1 MIARVSLSGANRDFD
16 QPFAY
21 LVPAELE
28 DRIAVGQVVAVPF
41 GRRRE
46 PSHGYVLGIK
56 ANEDS
61 DLTDVKL
68 KTVEAILTATPVVN
82 EEQIRLAVDMRKRY
96 FCSFSQ
102 ALDCMIPPRIRLI
115 GAKKTRF
122 ARLVDPDLAEA
133 MLELGQFRSQA
144 HIRVVE
150 LLLTQGD
157 LSVAEIRAAADVS
170 PSVMQTLT
178 KNKIIETYPV
188 EVERNILEEDVVE
201 SVRSPELRPA
211 QQAALDRL
219 TTAFNAASEGKLK
232 EYLLHGVTGSGK
244 TEVYLNLAENV
255 LAAGQTVLFLV
266 PEIALTPQMESRIR
280 SRFGEAIAVIHSRMT
295 LTERYETW
303 QKISRG
309 ERRIVVGARSA
320 IFAPLTN
327 IGLIVI
333 DEEHEATYKSGVKPR
348 YHATD
353 IARLRALRHDALLL
367 LGSATP
373 SIETYRRTKDGRS
386 TLLTLPDRIGTAG
399 RVRINIVDMKGVPK
413 TEDAAVISEPL
424 QQALGEAL
432 SRGEQAMI
440 LINRRGHMRLTICQ
454 ACGHVM
460 MCGSCE
466 VALVQHLNP
475 HSKHQDS
482 RLYCHH
488 CDRIYPLPTVCPACS
503 AEALNHVGYG
513 TQRVMEVLARLYPKA
528 TLLRMDQD
536 TTLGR
541 HAHEALLSRYAS
553 KEVDILVGTQ
563 MIAKG
568 HDFPNTT
575 VVGILSAD
583 QLLNGDEF
591 RATERGF
598 SMMLQASG
606 RAGRGDLPG
615 HVFIQAYNTDEPILR
630 DVVQHD
636 YDAFYRRETAYRQRL
651 ALPPFGHIGLVRFSG
666 LSDGRTRDD
675 ANRFFALCQE
685 ARSRY
690 TQYQVLT
697 LHAPAAAPLRRLRN
711 RYRYRLIVKG
721 NDLGLL
727 TEFLALIDDTAKKTE
742 VTRAL
747 DVNPWSLL

>member
-1 MIARVSLSGANRDFD
+1 MIARVALSGANRDFD
-16 QPFAY
+16 QPFSY
-21 LVPAELE
+21 LVPTELE
-28 DRIAVGQVVAVPF
+28 ASIAVGQVVAVPF

-46 PSHGYVLGIK
+46 PTHGYVIGLK
-56 ANEDS
+56 ANQDAELS
-61 DLTDVKL
+61 GMKL
-68 KTVEAILTATPVVN
+68 KAIDAIRTARPVVN
-82 EEQIRLAVDMRKRY
+82 DEQIRLAVDMRKRY

-102 ALDCMIPPRIRLI
+102 ALDCMIPPRISLL
-115 GAKKTRF
+115 GAKKTRY
-122 ARLVDPDLAEA
+122 ARLVDPELAEE

-150 LLLTQGD
+150 LLLAQEA
-157 LSVAEIRAAADVS
+157 LAVAEIRAAADVS
-170 PSVMQTLT
+170 PSVMQTLV
-178 KNKIIETYPV
+178 KNKIIETYQV
-188 EVERNILEEDVVE
+188 EVDRDTVEAKDVE
-201 SVRSPELRPA
+201 PVRSPELRPA

-219 TTAFNAASEGKLK
+219 TAALRTAGEGKLK

-244 TEVYLNLAENV
+244 TEVYLNLAEKV

-266 PEIALTPQMESRIR
+266 PEIALTPQMELRIR
-280 SRFGEAIAVIHSRMT
+280 SRFAESIAVIHSRMT

-309 ERRIVVGARSA
+309 ELRIVVGARSA

-333 DEEHEATYKSGVKPR
+333 DEEHEATYKSGIKPR

-353 IARLRALRHDALLL
+353 IARMRALRHDAVLL

-399 RVRINIVDMKGVPK
+399 RVKISIVDMKGVPK
-413 TEDAAVISEPL
+413 TDDAAVISEPL
-424 QQALGEAL
+424 QHALAEAL
-432 SRGEQAMI
+432 ARGEQAMI
-440 LINRRGHMRLTICQ
+440 LINRRGHMRLTMCQ

-488 CDRIYPLPTVCPACS
+488 CDRIYPLPTACPECG
-503 AEALNHVGYG
+503 AEAMNHVGYG
-513 TQRVMEVLARLYPKA
+513 TQRVMEVLARLYPQA
-528 TLLRMDQD
+528 SLLRMDQD

-553 KEVDILVGTQ
+553 QEADILVGTQ

-598 SMMLQASG
+598 SMMLQAAG

-615 HVFIQAYNTDEPILR
+615 HVFIQAYNTDDPVLR
-630 DVVQHD
+630 DVVQDD
-636 YDAFYRRETAYRQRL
+636 YESFYRREAAYRQRL
-651 ALPPFGHIGLVRFSG
+651 DLPPFGHVGLVRFSG
-666 LSDGRTRDD
+666 QSDGFTRDE
-675 ANRFFALCQE
+675 ANRFFRLCQE

-690 TQYQVLT
+690 PQYQVLV
-697 LHAPAAAPLRRLRN
+697 LLAPAPAPLRRLRN

-721 NDLGLL
+721 ADLALL
-727 TEFLALIDDTAKKTE
+727 TEFLALIDDTAKKTA
-742 VTRAL
+742 VTRTL